1 MNNKFN
7 TIERSDAIKRSD
19 AIERSNDI
27 GCIVSNINES
37 VFQKPKYQ
45 LNIKIV
51 TNNEK
56 EYNTLYNHYNTF
68 QYYHDGDSGIDLYNL
83 YDICGIQ
90 YEVSTINLNIQCEMI
105 DIEKNEYVT
114 YILTQRSSLTKTYF
128 DFVGSGIIDAGYRGN
143 LISKVRCFK
152 DSVLPSG
159 KWFQI
164 ISPDCSPIK
173 INLVNTLSSTSRD
186 DSAFGSTGNI

>member
-7 TIERSDAIKRSD
+7 TNQSA
-19 AIERSNDI
+19 
-27 GCIVSNINES
+27 
-37 VFQKPKYQ
+37 FQKPKYQ

-51 TNNEK
+51 TDNDK

-68 QYYHDGDSGIDLYNL
+68 QYHHDGDSGIDLYNF
-83 YDICGIQ
+83 YGICGIQ
-90 YEVSTINLNIQCEMI
+90 HEVSTIDLNIQCEMI

-114 YILTQRSSLTKTYF
+114 NILKQRSSLTKTYF

-143 LISKVRCFK
+143 LISKIRCFK
-152 DSVLPSG
+152 DSILPSG

-173 INLVNTLSSTSRD
+173 INLVDTLSNTSRGNG
-186 DSAFGSTGNI
+186 AFGSTNNI